1 MAELIVVG
9 AGLTGATIA
18 RLAHNDGH
26 HVVIYEAR
34 DQPGGNVRDAVH
46 ASGIRYGLYGPHYFR
61 TSSYKIWEF
70 ATRFAE
76 FRPWAAEVMS
86 MVDGKPCPWPLTRE
100 CVGEHK
106 GMGHHP
112 FNFEEVCLSIMPAS
126 IYERFVKGYTEKQWG
141 VACRS
146 LDCDLAARF
155 EVREGDDR
163 RLKLHRFQ
171 ALPIDGYA
179 AWIGRMLDGIEVVC
193 GRRRDP
199 RNLAGRV
206 VHTGPIDEALGYKFG
221 KLRYRGQVREHVYK
235 PCAPDQP
242 CVQLNFPDPAVP
254 YVRSIEW
261 LHQWPTHPQLAADY
275 VGGTLL
281 THEYPFTPEDPD
293 HYEYPFPDRAN
304 RELYERY
311 AALAARAL
319 PNVIFAGRLGE
330 YRYLDMDQAIA
341 RAMTKYE
348 RVIKPRLR
356 P

>member
-1 MAELIVVG
+1 MAELIIVG
-9 AGLTGATIA
+9 AGLTGATVG

-34 DQPGGNVRDAVH
+34 DVPGGNVRDAVH

-70 ATRFAE
+70 ATRFAQ

-86 MVDGKPCPWPLTRE
+86 MVNGTPWPWPVTRDM
-100 CVGEHK
+100 VGHYK
-106 GMGHHP
+106 ASPPPTLPHV
-112 FNFEEVCLSIMPAS
+112 NFEEACLGMVPRGL
-126 IYERFVKGYTEKQWG
+126 YEDFIKGYTEKQWG
-141 VACRS
+141 VSATE
-146 LDCDLAARF
+146 LEPELAGRF
-155 EVREGDDR
+155 EIREGDDR
-163 RLKLHRFQ
+163 RLKTASFQ
-171 ALPIDGYA
+171 GLPIGGYS
-179 AWIGRMLDGIEVVC
+179 AWIERMLDGIEVVC
-193 GRRRDP
+193 GKRRDDP
-199 RNLAGRV
+199 SRLAGRV
-206 VHTGPIDEALGYKFG
+206 VHTGPIDEALGYEFG
-221 KLRYRGQVREHVYK
+221 ALRYRGQVREHVYK
-235 PCAPDQP
+235 PCPPGQP
-242 CVQLNFPDPAVP
+242 CVQLNFPDRAVP

-261 LHQWPTHPQLAADY
+261 RHQWPCLGAS
-275 VGGTLL
+275 GTLV

-293 HYEYPFPDRAN
+293 DYEYPFPDRAN

-319 PNVIFAGRLGE
+319 PNVVFAGRLGE

-348 RVIKPRLR
+348 KVIKPRLR